1 MTTQVNSDRTVN
13 VDASL
18 KRFVREEID
27 RILGRFE
34 ERLTR
39 VEVHLS
45 DINSRKT
52 GPPDKRCLVE
62 ARPAGARPVST
73 SAVASRLDAAI
84 GMALRKMQRSLT
96 SFFGRQNRASGHGV
110 PAARRRPSRSTT
122 ELDLAVPTKAA
133 TAKPAA
139 GPKSAPKPKPKTPA
153 KSTAATTAASPA
165 KTSGRSPKKKAIF
178 QARRKAWPSR

>member
-1 MTTQVNSDRTVN
+1 MTTQVNSDNTIK

-18 KRFVREEID
+18 KRFARGEIS

-34 ERLTR
+34 DKLTR

-45 DINSRKT
+45 DINSRKS

-73 SAVASRLDAAI
+73 SAVAARLDAAI
-84 GMALRKMQRSLT
+84 GQALRKMQRSLT
-96 SFFGRQNRASGHGV
+96 SFYGRQSRGSGHDGPGV
-110 PAARRRPSRSTT
+110 ARRTPKAKAAAES
-122 ELDLAVPTKAA
+122 AVPVKAV
-133 TAKPAA
+133 TAKKSSAGKKVAAQRRPAETAAA
-139 GPKSAPKPKPKTPA
+139 GKES
-153 KSTAATTAASPA
+153 
-165 KTSGRSPKKKAIF
+165 SGRSRKKKGIY